1 MGPSLL
7 AACNDLDFEDDLNE
21 AFVAVRAREVRELGQ
36 ASAEVIYTTESIKH

>member
-21 AFVAVRAREVRELGQ
+21 AFVWLRYVLGK
-36 ASAEVIYTTESIKH
+36 SESWAKRVLK

>member
-21 AFVAVRAREVRELGQ
+21 AFVALRAREVRQLGQ
-36 ASAEVIYTTESIKH
+36 ASAKVIYTTKSIEH